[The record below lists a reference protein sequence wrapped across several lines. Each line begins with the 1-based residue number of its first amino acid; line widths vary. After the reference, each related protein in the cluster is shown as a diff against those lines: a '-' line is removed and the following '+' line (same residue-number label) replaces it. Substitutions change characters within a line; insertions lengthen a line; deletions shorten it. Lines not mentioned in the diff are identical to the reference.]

1 MVFTAS
7 TWKYFSLIPY
17 NIRRSMA
24 GNKHNTPYDYDNE
37 NFFKSYS
44 VLYDYWAKR
53 DTQKQIVEN
62 HNISKETLKKLEKGF
77 VQDGTAGLFTK
88 LSFVEIPKQLE
99 RLVILIK
106 TARPHENASYALRL
120 ANALEIEGAS
130 LETIRQ
136 IQRCYG
142 YGQSLD
148 EGDIRYFHGIQ
159 HILSSLFYHKRPDYF
174 GHDINDKAKTFYD
187 YEHDHI
193 QQRIELF
200 KTLSTITKR
209 RQTRPVL
216 NQFGINSNRFYQL
229 KDRYMMY
236 GVWGLADLVANKKE
250 GEKISASL
258 ELNIIEKRLMD
269 PSLSFSKMIE
279 KLSLKC
285 SRSNVQKIYEKWGLS
300 KFKKPIVIRGIISQP
315 IPETNID
322 RSLPMHT
329 IEKSAKT
336 RFPGLIRTSNLKVN
350 NGFGKLTKLL
360 TYKKIAISNPGAIV
374 IAPFL
379 GQLGVVEA
387 LHTYGPDSY
396 RSKEIT
402 NDIILNV
409 LRIIAGFPTINDFMI
424 NSDRSV
430 AIGAGLS
437 INPKKSRLYDH
448 LDDLRFEHLQKLRN
462 DASVRAKELGIIDA
476 NEIAIDYHCDPSD
489 SRFPIDKSISRA
501 PDKNGNMVYAHRP
514 QIIWDS
520 INNTII
526 NIAYCEGVSR
536 APSALYKF
544 CEENLFKIIE
554 KETVREIFID
564 SEYTGERQL
573 VYLIVN
579 SLADVTMCLKQNKK
593 IKKWRDEAI
602 KTGNWADYDDKYRIV
617 SKDFTL
623 TLSGKPFRFVV
634 KQNIETGET
643 RCFGSTHIDYSPKK
657 ILDAYHIRWPVET
670 GIKELILDYY
680 LDKPTGTS
688 PEKIET
694 HYYCIMIAKLIIDH
708 FASLLCEKKWKT
720 VEGHKCVLSTI
731 RTTLF
736 SNQNCQLSLN
746 DDGDLLITY
755 LDGDNWGIKNN
766 LATLLNDLKK
776 IGLNKVPW
784 WGNKAVQIKITDQ
797 FESLKK
803 TSKHKT

>member
-1 MVFTAS
+1 MVFTDF
-7 TWKYFSLIPY
+7 TWKYFSMIPY
-17 NIRRSMA
+17 YIRRSMS
-24 GNKHNTPYDYDNE
+24 GNKYNTPYDYE
-37 NFFKSYS
+37 QEFFFKSYS
-44 VLYDYWAKR
+44 ALYDYWAKR
-53 DTQKQIVEN
+53 NTQKQIVEK
-62 HNISKETLKKLEKGF
+62 HHISKETLKKLEREF
-77 VQDGTAGLFTK
+77 VEGGTTSLFTK
-88 LSFVEIPKQLE
+88 LSFVETPKQLE

-106 TARPHENASYALRL
+106 TARPHENASHALRL
-120 ANALEIEGAS
+120 ANALKIEGAS

-148 EGDIRYFHGIQ
+148 EGDIEYFHGIQ
-159 HILSSLFYHKRPDYF
+159 HILFSLHYHKKQGWH

-187 YEHDHI
+187 YEHDHV

-200 KTLSTITKR
+200 KTLSTITKK
-209 RQTRPVL
+209 RQTLPVL

-229 KDRYMMY
+229 KNRYMTY
-236 GVWGLADLVANKKE
+236 GVWGLVDLVANKKG
-250 GEKISASL
+250 GEKISAGL
-258 ELNIIEKRLMD
+258 ELNIIEKRLTD
-269 PSLSFSKMIE
+269 PSLSFNKMIE
-279 KLSLKC
+279 KLGLKC
-285 SRSNVQKIYEKWGLS
+285 SRSNVQKIYERWGLS
-300 KFKKPIVIRGIISQP
+300 KIKKPIVIRGVIPQA
-315 IPETNID
+315 IPETNVD
-322 RSLPMHT
+322 RVT
-329 IEKSAKT
+329 NIEKSAKT
-336 RFPGLIRTSNLKVN
+336 RFPNLIKTSNLKVN
-350 NGFGKLTKLL
+350 NDFGKLIKLL

-374 IAPFL
+374 MAPFL
-379 GQLGVVEA
+379 EQLGVVEA
-387 LHTYGPDSY
+387 LHTYGPVSC
-396 RSKEIT
+396 RSTEIT
-402 NDIILNV
+402 NDILINV
-409 LRIIAGFPTINDFMI
+409 LRIITGFPTINDFMV

-437 INPKKSRLYDH
+437 INPKKSRLYDR
-448 LDDLRFEHLQKLRN
+448 LDGLRFEHLQKLRN
-462 DASVRAKELGIIDA
+462 DASVRAKELDIIEA
-476 NEIAIDYHCDPSD
+476 KEIAIDYHCDPSD
-489 SRFPIDKSISRA
+489 SRFPIDKSISKS
-501 PDKNGNMVYAHRP
+501 PDKNGNIVYAHRP

-520 INNTII
+520 VNNTII
-526 NIAYCEGVSR
+526 NIAYCEGISR

-573 VYLIVN
+573 VYLIVY

-593 IKKWRDEAI
+593 IKKWRDETI
-602 KTGNWADYDDKYRIV
+602 KTGNWADYDNMYRIV

-623 TLSGKPFRFVV
+623 AISGKPFRFVV

-670 GIKELILDYY
+670 GIKELIIDYY

-694 HYYCIMIAKLIIDH
+694 HYYCIMIAKLIIDY
-708 FASLLCEKKWKT
+708 FASLLNEKKWKT
-720 VEGHKCVLSTI
+720 VEDHKCLLSTI
-731 RTTLF
+731 RSTLF

-746 DDGDLLITY
+746 DEGDLLITY

-766 LATLLNDLKK
+766 LAILLNNLKT
-776 IGLNKVPW
+776 IGLNKVSW
-784 WGNKAVQIKITDQ
+784 WGNKAVQIKVIDQ

-803 TSKHKT
+803 TSNPKL